1 MEPIVARRA
10 TADDAP
16 EIAILYERH
25 FPEHIMVR
33 KGILN
38 DPGYIREKIAD
49 PNHIW
54 AVAGDR
60 ICGVAALAIAPPV
73 GLGEIERVCVDA
85 RYRNNGIGGAICG
98 LLLEEARQQDLGFV
112 EAFARGTQYAMQRT
126 FQNLGLRVYGI
137 SPRFE
142 IMNDGRVMR
151 EQFVHMGIELKPE
164 TVLAGTNLIPPAKE
178 LQEAMQAIFADAQ
191 AYD

>member
-1 MEPIVARRA
+1 MEPIVARKA
-10 TADDAP
+10 TAEDAP
-16 EIAILYERH
+16 RIARLYELH

-33 KGILN
+33 KRILT

-49 PNHIW
+49 PDHRW
-54 AVAGDR
+54 AVAGDDVY
-60 ICGVAALAIAPPV
+60 GVAALAIARPV

-98 LLLEEARQQDLGFV
+98 LLLDDAKAEDLGFV

-164 TVLAGTNLIPPAKE
+164 TVLAGTNLISPAKE
-178 LQEAMQAIFADAQ
+178 LQEAMQAIFADAR